1 MPTMHGSRR
10 KTAVLAAREKQMNP
24 ERDESSSTGS
34 VADAHLP
41 KFTGGSGRLKD
52 FACVLAEVACGLS
65 REQARKQ
72 DQDDFNA
79 MTATEQIE
87 WRYNDLILSRRGLN
101 RPPPK
106 QWRFEILERAFLQ
119 YLIRAAKKNG
129 WEVTNEW
136 GVDLDSPIGN
146 GYVEVRV
153 VHGLYANT
161 TNAKKSKLA
170 EALGAL
176 LVCRATTGA
185 SGTDVPGIEHA
196 RVCNA
201 ANWYLKPEVQ
211 RDDGLAGAVYG
222 VLKKAHLA
230 GEPRPTAR
238 QVLDSFAN
246 HNPLAIVRVVSD
258 GCDYSSTKGEEKSA
272 DIGLIQKRIHEFT
285 TERQRRKKA
294 AQDPPKAP

>member
-1 MPTMHGSRR
+1 MH
-10 KTAVLAAREKQMNP
+10 P

-34 VADAHLP
+34 VAHAHLP
-41 KFTGGSGRLKD
+41 RFTGGSGRLKD
-52 FACVLAEVACGLS
+52 FACFLAEVACGLS

-87 WRYNDLILSRRGLN
+87 WRCNDLILSRSGLN
-101 RPPPK
+101 RPPPN
-106 QWRFEILERAFLQ
+106 QLRFEILEQAFLR
-119 YLIRAAKKNG
+119 YLIRAAETNG

-136 GVDLDSPIGN
+136 GVDLDPPTGN

-161 TNAKKSKLA
+161 TSAKKYKLA

-176 LVCRATTGA
+176 PVCRAATGA
-185 SGTDVPGIEHA
+185 SGTDVSGIEHA
-196 RVCNA
+196 KVCNPA
-201 ANWYLKPEVQ
+201 SWHLKRKVQ

-222 VLKKAHLA
+222 VLKTAHLA

-238 QVLDSFAN
+238 QVLDSFAK
-246 HNPLAIVRVVSD
+246 HKPLTIVRVVSD